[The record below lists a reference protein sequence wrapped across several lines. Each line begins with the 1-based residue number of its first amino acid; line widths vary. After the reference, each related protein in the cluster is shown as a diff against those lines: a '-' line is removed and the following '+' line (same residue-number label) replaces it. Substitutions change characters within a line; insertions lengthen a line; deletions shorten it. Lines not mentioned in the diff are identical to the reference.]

1 MFILIVLMMIMPFQQ
16 KTQLE
21 IMDAWI
27 RPGAKDMNT
36 ALYFEIK
43 NRSNKADTLYD
54 VKSNLARKVEMHE
67 TYRQG
72 DMMGMRPV
80 KMVVIGANSSFKF
93 EPGGHHV
100 MFINLTK
107 SLKKGSTGEVTLYF
121 RHAGQ
126 INVKPEVRK

>member
-21 IMDAWI
+21 IKDAWI